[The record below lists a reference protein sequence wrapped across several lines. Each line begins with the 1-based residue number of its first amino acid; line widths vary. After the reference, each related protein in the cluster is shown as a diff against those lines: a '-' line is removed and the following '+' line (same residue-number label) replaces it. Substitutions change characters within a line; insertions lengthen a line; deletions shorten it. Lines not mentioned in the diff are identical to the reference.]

1 LHRETEGNRIYYS
14 FSASLII
21 IALVPSVLTGWGR
34 GFFSQMTPIKI
45 MYELFLELTDL
56 IFWDGY
62 TEQLQKEN
70 PKEFEKRF
78 YEFLNDYY
86 L

>member
-1 LHRETEGNRIYYS
+1 
-14 FSASLII
+14 
-21 IALVPSVLTGWGR
+21 
-34 GFFSQMTPIKI
+34 